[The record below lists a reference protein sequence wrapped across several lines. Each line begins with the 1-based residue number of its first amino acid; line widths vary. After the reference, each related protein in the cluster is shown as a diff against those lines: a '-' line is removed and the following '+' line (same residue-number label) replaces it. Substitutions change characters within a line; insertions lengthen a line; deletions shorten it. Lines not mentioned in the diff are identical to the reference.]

1 MGRDMMRK
9 IKVGVNTKYVGS
21 KVTKIIEVED
31 EATDDE
37 IEELV
42 NETLWGMIE
51 TYWEEIE

>member
-1 MGRDMMRK
+1 MMRK